1 MSSYRVN
8 RKGIDLM
15 ENINEMKN
23 TPEKEKAI
31 ICGVFMGT
39 GKINDSDEASLKELK
54 ALCEACGAEVVGEA
68 YQSRDSIDARTVI
81 GKGKVEEIRN
91 AVEALGAD
99 LVVFDCELSGSNT
112 RNLEAELGVRVIDRS
127 RLILDIFALRA
138 TTKEGKCQVE
148 LAQLEY
154 TLPRL
159 SGIGTSLSRLG
170 GGIGTRGPGE
180 TQLET
185 DKRHINERI
194 LSLKRELKDIEK
206 TRETMR
212 KQRMKSELPGVAL
225 VGYTNAGKSSL
236 LNAFTDSEQFVKDML
251 FATLDPLSKKLT
263 LSDGRDAVITDTV
276 GFIRKLPHKLVEA
289 FKSTLEAAVYADV
302 LVHVVDAT
310 DINAPTHIK
319 TVEHILAELGI
330 TDKPAIVVYNKCDKL
345 SEEDILSL
353 KDGIPVSVKTGYNL
367 DKLLFE
373 ITELTKSGEIEKTI
387 CIPYDK
393 TYIISKMYDKL
404 QIRNISYEDNGQM
417 VTVYGK
423 EELINYYEGL

>member
-1 MSSYRVN
+1 MN
-8 RKGIDLM
+8 M
-15 ENINEMKN
+15 Q
-23 TPEKEKAI
+23 EKKERCI

-39 GKINDSDEASLKELK
+39 GKINDSDSASLKELK
-54 ALCEACGAEVVGEA
+54 ALCEACGAEVVGET
-68 YQSRDSIDARTVI
+68 YQSREAIDARTVI

-91 AVEALGAD
+91 SVEMLEAD

-112 RNLEAELGVRVIDRS
+112 RNLEAEFGVRVIDRS

-138 TTKEGKCQVE
+138 TTREGKCQVE

-185 DKRHINERI
+185 DKRHIKERI
-194 LSLKRELKDIEK
+194 INLKKELKDIEK
-206 TRETMR
+206 TRATMR
-212 KQRMKSELPGVAL
+212 KQRMKSEIPSVAL

-236 LNAFTDSEQFVKDML
+236 LNAFTDSDQFVKDML
-251 FATLDPLSKKLT
+251 FATLDPLSKKMK

-276 GFIRKLPHKLVEA
+276 GFIRKLPHNLVEA

-310 DINAPTHIK
+310 DENAEIHIK
-319 TVEHILAELGI
+319 TVEHLLYELDI
-330 TDKPAIVVYNKCDKL
+330 KDKPTIIAYNKCDKINKDEIAFKD
-345 SEEDILSL
+345 SGIL
-353 KDGIPVSVKTGYNL
+353 ISVKSGYNL
-367 DKLLFE
+367 DKLLDE
-373 ITELTKSGEIEKTI
+373 ITEVTKKDEIEKTI

-393 TYIISKMYDKL
+393 TYIISKMYEKL
-404 QIRNISYEDNGQM
+404 QVRKIEYEAEGQM
-417 VTVYGK
+417 VTVYGR
-423 EELINYYEGL
+423 EEFIKFYESL

>member
-1 MSSYRVN
+1 MI
-8 RKGIDLM
+8 GIDK
-15 ENINEMKN
+15 NEKN
-23 TPEKEKAI
+23 EIKKERAV

-39 GKINDSDEASLKELK
+39 GKINDSDFASLKELK
-54 ALCEACGAEVVGEA
+54 ALCEACGAEVVGEV
-68 YQSRDSIDARTVI
+68 YQQRDSIDARTVI
-81 GKGKVEEIRN
+81 GKGKVEEIKN
-91 AVEALGAD
+91 AILEFEAD

-112 RNLEAELGVRVIDRS
+112 RNLEAELNVRVIDRS

-148 LAQLEY
+148 LAQLQY

-194 LSLKRELKDIEK
+194 ISLKKELREIEK

-212 KQRMKSELPGVAL
+212 KQRIKSEIPSVAL

-236 LNAFTDSEQFVKDML
+236 LNAFTDSDQFVKDML

-302 LVHVVDAT
+302 IVHVVDAT
-310 DINAPTHIK
+310 DENVDTHIK
-319 TVEHILAELGI
+319 TVEHILNELGI
-330 TDKPAIVVYNKCDKL
+330 TDKPTIIAYNKCDRL
-345 SEEDILSL
+345 SEDDILFI
-353 KDGIPVSVKTGYNL
+353 KDGIPISVKTGFNL
-367 DKLLFE
+367 DKLLLE
-373 ITELTKSGEIEKTI
+373 ITQITKKGEIEKTI

-393 TYIISKMYDKL
+393 THIISKMYDKL
-404 QIRNISYEDNGQM
+404 QVRNISYEEKGQM

>member
-1 MSSYRVN
+1 
-8 RKGIDLM
+8 M
-15 ENINEMKN
+15 ENLQKLENK
-23 TPEKEKAI
+23 KERCI

-39 GKINDSDEASLKELK
+39 GKINDSDEASLKELG
-54 ALCEACGAEVVGEA
+54 ALCEACGAEVVGEV
-68 YQSRDSIDARTVI
+68 YQQRDSIDPRTVI
-81 GKGKVEEIRN
+81 GKGKVEEIRS
-91 AVEALGAD
+91 AVEMLEAD

-112 RNLEAELGVRVIDRS
+112 RNLEAELNVRVIDRS

-194 LSLKRELKDIEK
+194 LSLKRELKEIEK
-206 TRETMR
+206 NRATMR
-212 KQRMKSELPGVAL
+212 KQRLKSEIPSVAL

-236 LNAFTDSEQFVKDML
+236 LNAFTNSEQFVKDML
-251 FATLDPLSKKLT
+251 FATLDPLSKKMT
-263 LSDGRDAVITDTV
+263 LSDGREAVITDTV

-310 DINAPTHIK
+310 DKNAQTHIK
-319 TVEHILAELGI
+319 TVEHILYELDI
-330 TDKPAIVVYNKCDKL
+330 KDKPTIIAYNKCDKL
-345 SEEDILSL
+345 NPDDIAF
-353 KDGIPVSVKTGYNL
+353 KGGIPISVKSGYNL
-367 DKLLFE
+367 DKLLLE
-373 ITELTKSGEIEKTI
+373 ITEITKKDEIEKTI
-387 CIPYDK
+387 CVPYDK
-393 TYIISKMYDKL
+393 THIISKMYDKL
-404 QIRNISYEDNGQM
+404 QVRNISYEAEGQM

-423 EELINYYEGL
+423 EELIKFYEGL

>member
-1 MSSYRVN
+1 
-8 RKGIDLM
+8 M
-15 ENINEMKN
+15 ENQRENFFEKKN
-23 TPEKEKAI
+23 ILENKKERAI

-39 GKINDSDEASLKELK
+39 GKINDSDFASLKELK
-54 ALCEACGAEVVGEA
+54 ALCEACGAEVVGEV
-68 YQSRDSIDARTVI
+68 YQQRDSIDSRTVI

-91 AVEALGAD
+91 AILSLEAD

-112 RNLEAELGVRVIDRS
+112 RNLEAELNVRVIDRS

-148 LAQLEY
+148 LAQLQY
-154 TLPRL
+154 ALPRL

-194 LSLKRELKDIEK
+194 ISLKKELKEIEK

-212 KQRMKSELPGVAL
+212 KQRIKSEMPSVAL

-236 LNAFTDSEQFVKDML
+236 LNAFTDSSQFVKDML

-263 LSDGRDAVITDTV
+263 LADGRDAVITDTV

-302 LVHVVDAT
+302 LIHVVDAT
-310 DINAPTHIK
+310 DENVNTHIK
-319 TVEHILAELGI
+319 TVEHILYELGM
-330 TDKPAIVVYNKCDKL
+330 TEKPTVIAYNKCDKM
-345 SEEDILSL
+345 SEDDILL
-353 KDGIPVSVKTGYNL
+353 IKDGIPISVKTGFNL
-367 DKLLFE
+367 DKLLLE
-373 ITELTKSGEIEKTI
+373 ITEITKKGEIEKTI

-393 TYIISKMYDKL
+393 THIISKMYDKL
-404 QIRNISYEDNGQM
+404 QVRNISYEENGQM

-423 EELINYYEGL
+423 EEIISYYEGL

>member
-1 MSSYRVN
+1 
-8 RKGIDLM
+8 M
-15 ENINEMKN
+15 ENLEVRNRELNEK
-23 TPEKEKAI
+23 KERCI

-39 GKINDSDEASLKELK
+39 GKINDSDFASLKELK
-54 ALCEACGAEVVGEA
+54 ALCEACGAEVVGEV
-68 YQSRDSIDARTVI
+68 YQQRDSIDARTVI

-91 AVEALGAD
+91 SIELLDAD

-112 RNLEAELGVRVIDRS
+112 RNLESELNVRVIDRS

-148 LAQLEY
+148 LAQLLY

-194 LSLKRELKDIEK
+194 INLRKELKEIEK

-212 KQRMKSELPGVAL
+212 KQRTKSEIPSVAL

-236 LNAFTDSEQFVKDML
+236 LNAFTDSDQFVKDML

-302 LVHVVDAT
+302 LIHVVDAT
-310 DINAPTHIK
+310 DEDAPTHIK
-319 TVEHILAELGI
+319 TVEHILNELEI
-330 TDKPAIVVYNKCDKL
+330 KDKPTIIAYNKCDRL
-345 SEEDILSL
+345 SEDDILSI
-353 KDGIPVSVKTGYNL
+353 KDGIPISVKSGLNL

-373 ITELTKSGEIEKTI
+373 ITEMTKKGEIEKTI
-387 CIPYDK
+387 CVPYDK
-393 TYIISKMYDKL
+393 THIISKMYDKL
-404 QIRNISYEDNGQM
+404 QVRNISYEENGQM

-423 EELINYYEGL
+423 EEIISYYERL